1 MKVLT
6 GVEKQTKFDLYW
18 QTRDLEK
25 TDLRSQKRSEIAF
38 DMLTKRTGK
47 LLDVG
52 CGRGWNALF
61 FRQKGFEVEAID
73 ISPEAVEA
81 TRQKGISASIF
92 DLEQDELPG
101 VYDVILCLEV
111 LQFLIDPLK
120 ALRKLRGALQ
130 DEGELIISLPN
141 EFHIL
146 RRLKIL
152 FGRPD
157 FGGYNAPHLR
167 LFYPA
172 EIRRLMRDAGLRILS
187 ARPVSIIPPNL
198 RLLSKLGDVLS
209 RSYPGLFSLSMVV
222 RVAREFDE

>member
-6 GVEKQTKFDLYW
+6 RAEKKTRFDLYW
-18 QTRDLEK
+18 QSRDVEK

-73 ISPEAVEA
+73 ISPEAVEV
-81 TRQKGISASIF
+81 TRQKGISARIF

-101 VYDVILCLEV
+101 ACDVILCLEV
-111 LQFLIDPLK
+111 FQFLVNPLK

-130 DEGELIISLPN
+130 DEGELILSLPN

-172 EIRRLMRDAGLRILS
+172 EIRRLMHDAGLRIIS
-187 ARPVSIIPPNL
+187 TRAVSIIPPHL
-198 RLLSKLGDVLS
+198 RFLSKLGDVLS
-209 RSYPGLFSLSMVV
+209 RSFPGLFSLSMVV
-222 RVAREFDE
+222 RADREFHE

>member
-6 GVEKQTKFDLYW
+6 RAEKQTRFDLYW

-25 TDLRSQKRSEIAF
+25 SDLRSRQRSEIALS
-38 DMLTKRTGK
+38 MLTKGAGK

-52 CGRGWNALF
+52 CGRGWNSAF

-73 ISPEAVEA
+73 ISPQAVES
-81 TRQKGISASIF
+81 TRLRGISAHIF

-101 VYDVILCLEV
+101 AYDVILCLEV
-111 LQFLIDPLK
+111 LQFLVDPLK
-120 ALRKLRGALQ
+120 VLRKLRGALR
-130 DEGELIISLPN
+130 DEGELILSLPN
-141 EFHIL
+141 EFHL
-146 RRLKIL
+146 FRRLKIL

-157 FGGYNAPHLR
+157 FGGYGAPHLR

-172 EIRRLMRDAGLRILS
+172 EIRRLMRDAGLRIIS
-187 ARPVSIIPPNL
+187 VRAVSIIPPNL
-198 RLLSKLGDVLS
+198 RLFSRLGDLLCGLS
-209 RSYPGLFSLSMVV
+209 PGLFSLSLVV